1 MEKKAT
7 PLRQTYIYF
16 HRGVDL
22 PAYYV
27 IMTCLAR
34 RESSLYLWNQQKWPG
49 RQQWFGDFENV
60 GKGFPKQQ
68 HVFFWLPIVAFFG
81 DGCATFIQEI
91 VFTFHCLQPEKDR
104 IQEQKQNGGNLH
116 SPGILAMSFL
126 RCLYIYIFSK
136 IHVNTTT
143 MQLWMGYYHVRKSKD
158 SLNQEHSHCMRDVF
172 AVYDQIL
179 DGRNPA
185 NKQCESWFTRKTHIR
200 TAERLPPSASCYS
213 SSNNHGTSNWIHQR
227 RFRSQKNC
235 GPL

>member
-7 PLRQTYIYF
+7 PLPQTYIYF

-34 RESSLYLWNQQKWPG
+34 RESYGLEDLKNL
-49 RQQWFGDFENV
+49 QWFGNFENV
-60 GKGFPKQQ
+60 GKGFSQTTTC
-68 HVFFWLPIVAFFG
+68 VFWLPIIAFFG

-116 SPGILAMSFL
+116 SPGIPAMSFL
-126 RCLYIYIFSK
+126 RCLYIFTK

-143 MQLWMGYYHVRKSKD
+143 MQLWMGYYHIRKSKGFVKPRAQPLHERCIC
-158 SLNQEHSHCMRDVF
+158 SLWPN
-172 AVYDQIL
+172 
-179 DGRNPA
+179 
-185 NKQCESWFTRKTHIR
+185 SWWKK
-200 TAERLPPSASCYS
+200 SC
-213 SSNNHGTSNWIHQR
+213 
-227 RFRSQKNC
+227 K
-235 GPL
+235 